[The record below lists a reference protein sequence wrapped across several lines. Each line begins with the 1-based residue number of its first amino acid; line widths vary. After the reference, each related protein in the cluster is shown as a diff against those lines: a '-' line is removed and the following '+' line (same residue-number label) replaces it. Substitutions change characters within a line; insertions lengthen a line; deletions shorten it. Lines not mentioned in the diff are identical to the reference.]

1 MFLFP
6 SFQDGR
12 KLGYGAMHGIP
23 MVATSPVRH
32 GVDSPHG
39 GPPPGQV
46 RRDEMSCLGLGLELT
61 QILGIF
67 AILTKH

>member
-46 RRDEMSCLGLGLELT
+46 R
-61 QILGIF
+61 
-67 AILTKH
+67 